1 MIENFGCNFLP
12 YPQSLPII
20 DCYLVSSLKGL
31 YERVLII
38 FMHIEEFINKSN
50 AEEDCSG
57 NSEGD
62 ISNEEE
68 YKSKTHRNIKEDLA
82 VALERE
88 KIVSVREFFS
98 KSDNTVDN
106 STMEELNF
114 KSFID

>member
-1 MIENFGCNFLP
+1 
-12 YPQSLPII
+12 
-20 DCYLVSSLKGL
+20 VKGL

-50 AEEDCSG
+50 AEEDCSD

-62 ISNEEE
+62 TSNEEE
-68 YKSKTHRNIKEDLA
+68 NKSKTHRNIKEDLA
-82 VALERE
+82 VALVKE

-98 KSDNTVDN
+98 KSENAEDNK
-106 STMEELNF
+106 TMEELNF